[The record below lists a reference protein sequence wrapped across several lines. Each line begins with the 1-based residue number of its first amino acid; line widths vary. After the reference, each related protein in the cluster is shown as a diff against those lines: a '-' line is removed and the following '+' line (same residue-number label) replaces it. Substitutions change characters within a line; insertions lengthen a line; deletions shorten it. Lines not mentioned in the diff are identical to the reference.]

1 MMSLDSKPCSWIFV
15 VILVGLLSQS
25 CAQLNDEECIN
36 VTLTDPGYFPFYGI
50 ASSYM
55 NAKYV
60 GSYDVNSGPL
70 VVQNFPGI
78 TSNLMLYF
86 SNHVDQN
93 PRQFSYIAL
102 DTYVLDGTNNTGFYG
117 GLYYGL
123 PTTTWSNQAQSW
135 LKWVPWIEDAQFM
148 QGTAGEY
155 IQISFNNTLADFEVF
170 RNMEA
175 NQTLAL
181 NAGYINDGIIDDTVH
196 IFAHA
201 HGLQE
206 LGLSSAEFGFC
217 NLDTDRS
224 QIPVVSASQAGDD
237 TSMGPASLAI
247 DDGVDSVFENGSCSV
262 TGDVE
267 DPWFRLDFGAM
278 YNVQSVYIWGV
289 ANNDTSGLDYDD
301 LDGAQVFVSAYDRMN
316 FNQMTECGG
325 PLNTTEPRD
334 LQYLWPFINYGFIH
348 PTPNPSIGPNYRECA
363 PDTMGRYLYIR
374 LNTAPGETKALPI
387 CEVRAY
393 GKPLAPPLRLRAK
406 VYSSWRGGFIA
417 DLTIPINGEINGWH
431 LEVVFPR
438 QVFELEIIGCEAV
451 VVQKMKLDLPG
462 KQTGTKYVLRN
473 GPDELPE
480 MGSKVQIRFVAK
492 VFKNIKRG
500 PKRPIQADFYQF

>member
-93 PRQFSYIAL
+93 PRQFSYI
-102 DTYVLDGTNNTGFYG
+102 
-117 GLYYGL
+117 
-123 PTTTWSNQAQSW
+123 
-135 LKWVPWIEDAQFM
+135 
-148 QGTAGEY
+148 
-155 IQISFNNTLADFEVF
+155 
-170 RNMEA
+170 
-175 NQTLAL
+175 
-181 NAGYINDGIIDDTVH
+181 
-196 IFAHA
+196 
-201 HGLQE
+201 
-206 LGLSSAEFGFC
+206 
-217 NLDTDRS
+217 DTDRS